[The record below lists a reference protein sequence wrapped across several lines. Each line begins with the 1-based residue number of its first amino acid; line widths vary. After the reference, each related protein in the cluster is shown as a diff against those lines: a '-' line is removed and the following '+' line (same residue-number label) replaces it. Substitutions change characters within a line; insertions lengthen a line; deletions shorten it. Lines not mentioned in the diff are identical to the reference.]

1 MFLLRFLLFLQ
12 TSAVSRIR
20 YIQNA
25 GLASILILPLPSL
38 AQMNGIVKLP
48 NRLRFTEYTHCLLL
62 MICQDGLPCTGAKRE
77 RLIENAR
84 IRDLA

>member
-1 MFLLRFLLFLQ
+1 MFLRFLLFLQ

-20 YIQNA
+20 HPEYWACFYFDIA
-25 GLASILILPLPSL
+25 APLPCPDEWYCEATQPTAL
-38 AQMNGIVKLP
+38 HGN
-48 NRLRFTEYTHCLLL
+48 THCLLL